1 MYPCLELNSMT
12 TSGYKIGWDR
22 KDLTL
27 YPLWHEET
35 REVELAKLTTALQ
48 RIPTD
53 YEFSETEH
61 LTSQVKQSHYLRERE
76 QRQRKGQRSI
86 PSQFF
91 KTLGSCPGWMEFIL
105 YVFHGAPQLRVPE
118 TTLHG
123 FT

>member
-1 MYPCLELNSMT
+1 MRPPKHDSSLLKRRRILSQIILAFFSMYPCLELNSMT

-35 REVELAKLTTALQ
+35 REVELTKLTTALQ

-61 LTSQVKQSHYLRERE
+61 LTSQVKQSHSLT
-76 QRQRKGQRSI
+76 QRAK
-86 PSQFF
+86 
-91 KTLGSCPGWMEFIL
+91 
-105 YVFHGAPQLRVPE
+105 AA
-118 TTLHG
+118 
-123 FT
+123 